1 MASTRCITDVSR
13 IMESIDKLGGATPKA
28 KSMERALQF
37 LRKKIA
43 NGDLYPGEQL
53 RQQEMAEELGISRV
67 PLREALNVLADQG
80 LLLHRPNQGYF
91 VVKRAPNELAQI
103 SRMLQ
108 LLEDELLRSIHW
120 PDTERIERLKALNQ
134 EMHRVS
140 RSDDWTSLVRL
151 NREFHIQIFD
161 LSPQKL
167 ILEEVRRLW
176 ALADMFIATKFSD
189 GAARLRTCA
198 EHDAI
203 IGSLQARDHDACIQ
217 VMRQHRASTAAG
229 LKQIALSSDSEG
241 SSLTMLQTS

>member
-1 MASTRCITDVSR
+1 
-13 IMESIDKLGGATPKA
+13 MELTEKLVGPTPKA
-28 KSMERALQF
+28 KSMERALQY

-43 NGDLYPGEQL
+43 NGDLFPGEQI

-108 LLEDELLRSIHW
+108 LLEDELLKSIDW
-120 PDTERIERLKALNQ
+120 PDVERLERLKALNQ

-140 RSDDWTSLVRL
+140 QSEDWAPLVRL

-161 LSPQKL
+161 LSPHKL
-167 ILEEVRRLW
+167 ILDEVKRLW

-189 GAARLRTCA
+189 QAARLRTCA

-203 IGSLQARDHDACIQ
+203 IESLQGKDHDACIQ
-217 VMRQHRASTAAG
+217 VMRRHRASTAAG
-229 LKQIALSSDSEG
+229 LKQLPPSMSASDS
-241 SSLTMLQTS
+241 LHLFQTS